1 MKQTGASSKK
11 STVDK
16 LKVFYRKHILDRK
29 LAKEEEDKILP
40 RLRSIG
46 GGYNGSNKEY
56 KDVVLKYWSRYGLK
70 PHKCWYDLY
79 CAGKDSY
86 DPRYIPNHI
95 WLYSVI
101 PHFNRLDY
109 RFAYADKGMY
119 SRFLPGVKKPET
131 VVKNIAG
138 LFYNGDGDELI
149 TRKEAKALILNEEHL
164 ILKPSLDSYGGH
176 GIVFYD
182 RDKAEDLDLD
192 RVIDGYKNGFVAQR
206 LLKQHPDLARI
217 NKDSVNSIRVI
228 SFRFKGEVHILSTVL
243 RMGVSGARVD
253 NTTAGGCAC
262 PIKPDGWLVEKAVNR
277 KSEWT
282 DRHETSG
289 ILYKDIRVPNFE
301 GIIEAAKK
309 THGLMANFNLI
320 GWDFSVDESGDPVLI
335 EYNLMPEQN
344 QISCGPTF
352 GDITD
357 KVLDEVFLGK

>member
-1 MKQTGASSKK
+1 MNKTGTSSKL
-11 STVDK
+11 SAIEK
-16 LKVFYRKHILDRK
+16 LKVFYRKHIK
-29 LAKEEEDKILP
+29 EKSLAREEEAKILP
-40 RLRSIG
+40 RLKSIN
-46 GGYNGSNKEY
+46 GGYNGSSGEY
-56 KDVVLKYWSRYGLK
+56 KEVVLYYWSRYGLR

-79 CAGKDSY
+79 CAGMTAY
-86 DPRYIPNHI
+86 DPRYIPNQI
-95 WLYSVI
+95 WLYYII

-119 SRFLPGVKKPET
+119 SRYLPGVRKPET

-138 LFYNGDGDELI
+138 LYFNGDRDEPI
-149 TRKEAKALILNEEHL
+149 TRAEAEGLILKEEHL

-182 RDKAEDLDLD
+182 RENAADFDIKRTL
-192 RVIDGYKNGFVAQR
+192 DGYENGFVAQR
-206 LLKQHPDLARI
+206 LIKQHPDLARI

-228 SFRFKGEVHILSTVL
+228 SFRFKGKVHILSTVL

-289 ILYKDIRVPNFE
+289 ILYKDIRVPNFD

-309 THGLMANFNLI
+309 THGLMPNFDLI

-352 GDITD
+352 GDMTD
-357 KVLDEVFLGK
+357 EVLDEVFLGK